1 MLAALRNLIEEYERI
16 GAKHNAG
23 RLTPKQIGESSKF
36 DDPKRLWA
44 DGFVRR
50 WGSAAGA
57 MEMLALHQ
65 YPANVIRHL
74 FIELDGQADK
84 VPLLDMIADNEEHP
98 EIVDEVLR
106 AGARCPVRIPVC
118 AGLWRDL
125 TLHEYVI
132 NPNVAPECY
141 CGNRSTEECFASCTH
156 NGFPRSETRS
166 ALYCLSCSRYFKK
179 IDGMVLGFV
188 SRCTIE
194 RARGVIHCICGQK
207 VALNKPW
214 QRNLVSVDCL
224 FCRRKI
230 HYSSGLVIGWAAKQ
244 QQPKQKERSR

>member
-1 MLAALRNLIEEYERI
+1 MLAEMRELVEEYERI
-16 GAKHNAG
+16 GAKHGAG
-23 RLTPKQIGESSKF
+23 RLTPAQIGEESKIGG
-36 DDPKRLWA
+36 PKRLWA

-57 MEMLALHQ
+57 MEMLAFHQ

-84 VPLLDMIADNEEHP
+84 VPLFDMIADNEDHP

-106 AGARCPVRIPVC
+106 AGARCSVRIPVC
-118 AGLWRDL
+118 ADLWREL

-132 NPNVAPECY
+132 NPDAAPECY
-141 CGNRSTEECFASCTH
+141 CGNHSTGEGFASCTH
-156 NGFPRSETRS
+156 NGFPRGEKRS
-166 ALYCLSCSRYFKK
+166 CLYCLSCLRYFKRTEG
-179 IDGMVLGFV
+179 IVLGFV

-194 RARGVIHCICGQK
+194 RGRGIIRCVCGHR
-207 VALNKPW
+207 VALTKPW

-224 FCRRKI
+224 SCRRKI
-230 HYSSGLVIGWAAKQ
+230 HCNSGLVIGWAAQ
-244 QQPKQKERSR
+244 HQSPWQKEDKR